1 VEECIHTLFRYFLVS
16 INGFLLKAKGYQL
29 KAEECGAERRTLPL
43 NFFAFSG
50 KPSKKI

>member
-1 VEECIHTLFRYFLVS
+1 MTAKLLVHPHFKDTS
-16 INGFLLKAKGYQL
+16 IGYQL

-50 KPSKKI
+50 KRLD